1 MSGWVALAIL
11 IGAVGAL
18 AGAPGLLLVAA
29 VTLAYGTLTR
39 LWTRYGMQ
47 RVLYARRLS
56 ADRAVAGDSLTLDV
70 TIWNRKPLPLPWV
83 AADDLVSETLPVR
96 ERPTMDRDNQSLNRR
111 ILHNAWSLAWY
122 ERVIRHFHLDD
133 LRRGVYELGPV
144 RLRVRDILGRD
155 ASEEQLQ
162 TSDTLIVAPRSLP
175 LRGAGPEA
183 APLGERRARRSLHAD
198 PALYGG
204 VRPFQPGDSLRRVHW
219 RATARLGQPVSRR
232 YEPARGRQ
240 VVLVL
245 DVQTIEGPEWEMVW
259 DEPAFEGMCVAA
271 ASLAR
276 SLLDDGAAVGLAA
289 ASFSGTTQ
297 RFAWLPPQAAPAQL
311 GRVGRLLARIGPVTS
326 APFGTL
332 LTWLTRR
339 VSPGATLLVLTARD
353 PVPHLPALRRLARM
367 GYALELVACG
377 TDAARH
383 ATVARRAAI
392 PARTVGFTPDPD
404 DPEHADAIVLAG

>member
-11 IGAVGAL
+11 IGATGAL

-47 RVLYARRLS
+47 RVVYTRRLS
-56 ADRAVAGDSLTLDV
+56 ADRAVSGDSLTLDV

-83 AADDLVSETLPVR
+83 AADDLVSEALPVR
-96 ERPTMDRDNQSLNRR
+96 ERPTMDRDNEVLGRR

-144 RLRVRDILGRD
+144 RLRIRDILGRD
-155 ASEEQLQ
+155 AVEDRQDQ
-162 TSDTLIVAPRSLP
+162 ADTLVVAPRSLP
-175 LRGAGPEA
+175 VRGAGAEA
-183 APLGERRARRSLHAD
+183 APIGERRARRSLHAD

-240 VVLVL
+240 VVVVL
-245 DVQTIEGPEWEMVW
+245 DVQTIEGPQWEMVW
-259 DEPAFEGMCVAA
+259 DEPSFEGLCAAA

-276 SLLDDGAAVGLAA
+276 TLLDDGAAVGLAA

-311 GRVGRLLARIGPVTS
+311 GRVGAMLARIGPVTS
-326 APFGTL
+326 ATFGTL

-339 VSPGATLLVLTARD
+339 VPPGATLLVLTARD
-353 PVPHLPALRRLARM
+353 PREYLPALRRLARM
-367 GYALELVACG
+367 GYALELVSIG
-377 TDAARH
+377 PDASRH
-383 ATVARRAAI
+383 ATAARGAAI
-392 PARTVGFTPDPD
+392 PAETAAFTPDPS
-404 DPEHADAIVLAG
+404 DPEHADALVLGG